1 MTFLPFATVLS
12 FGLALP
18 AVGMA
23 QSFNPLWAVPSTA
36 INSSGNTPALLAPA
50 AKTSPQA
57 NFFAGVS
64 GYGPRLKAVAAPSHT
79 DDASSMAI
87 SN

>member
-1 MTFLPFATVLS
+1 MNFLPFATVLS
-12 FGLALP
+12 VGLALP

-36 INSSGNTPALLAPA
+36 INSSGNTQSVLVPN

-64 GYGPRLKAVAAPSHT
+64 GYGPQLKAVAAPSHT

-87 SN
+87 PN